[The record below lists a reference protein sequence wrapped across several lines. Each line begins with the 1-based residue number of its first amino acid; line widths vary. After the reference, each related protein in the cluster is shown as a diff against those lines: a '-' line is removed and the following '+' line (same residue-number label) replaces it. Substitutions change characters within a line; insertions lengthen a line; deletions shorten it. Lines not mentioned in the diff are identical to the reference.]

1 MVSLESYIL
10 RSDPLLEFILYQDN
24 FKIISAYNGNHNG
37 NYNYNDLIK
46 VYIIEEEK
54 KILSSILSFV
64 FSIFTSISSSG
75 EIIFND
81 GVYKTRKRLVIKI
94 KNKHLDI
101 LLTNCDIDN
110 TKNLVNYLK
119 PKQN

>member
-54 KILSSILSFV
+54 KNIKLYFE
-64 FSIFTSISSSG
+64 FC
-75 EIIFND
+75 IFNIHINIFFW
-81 GVYKTRKRLVIKI
+81 R
-94 KNKHLDI
+94 
-101 LLTNCDIDN
+101 
-110 TKNLVNYLK
+110 NYI
-119 PKQN
+119 

>member
-54 KILSSILSFV
+54 K
-64 FSIFTSISSSG
+64 
-75 EIIFND
+75 
-81 GVYKTRKRLVIKI
+81 Y
-94 KNKHLDI
+94 
-101 LLTNCDIDN
+101 
-110 TKNLVNYLK
+110 
-119 PKQN
+119 